1 MTRAYSSIQS
11 LLFGKAGILS
21 GVMTIGV
28 MLSIPLFAHGQAR
41 QTEPA
46 VPEADSAPKSI
57 LFPSGVPGPYFPSD
71 SEIAETAESR
81 LDQPSGQSILNEDM
95 DQITSPGTDVD
106 VIDLAGQD
114 QSAYGILT
122 RSNGGLS
129 RIIWQPSTYENIEKL
144 FKVLQLPSKSPA
156 MNTISKKLLLSAA
169 LPPTGVTIIL
179 NPENQQSAPEE
190 ELIDP
195 DLVKRFIN
203 LRISKLIEQGNLDD
217 MVKFIQNLP
226 EGTLEPSQQNAEI
239 LMLGGD
245 IIGACEMTM
254 NARSEQENQRQN
266 SFSNQGAMTDQERSD
281 DLFWLKMLA
290 FCRTLEG
297 DNTGAQIALDMMTE
311 RGQEDFIYFDLLN
324 KLMENPDTRSV
335 FLSGGLSSLDPLKYT
350 ILSLLDQPIDAN
362 LIEDSS
368 PLILSALVINPN
380 MSADNR
386 FQAAVRSYQSG
397 GVSADV
403 LRNIYGLQEFS
414 EREYN
419 NAEQLA
425 QFDDR
430 PMMDALLY
438 QTASRQADDAA
449 KTAILNVIWQRAAE
463 KNDLPRA
470 SELNIKTL
478 MSLNPSTDLI
488 GQAYQITRGL
498 ILGGEIEKAK
508 EWYDFTR
515 RAASTGNSEATTALI
530 KTWPLVILAANRG
543 EIAWSE
549 DILDL
554 WWNGQSLLSPEN
566 RDSKAT
572 LFYALAEAFQF
583 EVPDNKWQELVAY
596 RHDDNT
602 HSIPLAVWRDMIRS
616 VAENKQGQ
624 AIILSLIAMGADG
637 PGSLDASGISVV
649 VRLLRSFGLEH
660 QARMVAIEALVAHD
674 F

>member
-1 MTRAYSSIQS
+1 MNRAYSSIQS
-11 LLFGKAGILS
+11 FLFLKAGILS
-21 GVMTIGV
+21 GVMMIGV
-28 MLSIPLFAHGQAR
+28 MLSIPLFAQSRAQ
-41 QTEPA
+41 QTEPS

-71 SEIAETAESR
+71 SEIAETAENKLNPS
-81 LDQPSGQSILNEDM
+81 SGQSDVNEETG
-95 DQITSPGTDVD
+95 QLSASGTDVD
-106 VIDLAGQD
+106 VIELGGQD
-114 QSAYGILT
+114 KSAYGTLS

-129 RIIWQPSTYENIEKL
+129 RIIWQPSTYEDVEKL

-156 MNTISKKLLLSAA
+156 MNAISKKLLLSAS
-169 LPPTGVTIIL
+169 LPPLGVAVNI
-179 NPENQQSAPEE
+179 NPEDPQSAPEE
-190 ELIDP
+190 ELIAP
-195 DLVKRFIN
+195 DLVKKFIN
-203 LRISKLIEQGNLDD
+203 LRLSKLIEQGNLDD
-217 MVKFIQNLP
+217 MVRFIQNLP

-254 NARSEQENQRQN
+254 NTRSEQDNQSQN
-266 SFSNQGAMTDQERSD
+266 SFMRQNTAADEEQPD

-311 RGQEDFIYFDLLN
+311 RGQEDFIFFDLLN

-335 FLSGGLSSLDPLKYT
+335 VLSGGLSTLDPLQYT
-350 ILSLLDQPIDAN
+350 ILSLLDQPIDTN

-386 FQAAVRSYQSG
+386 FQAAVKSYQSG

-403 LRNIYGLQEFS
+403 LRNIFGLQEFS

-449 KTAILNVIWQRAAE
+449 KTEILDVIWQRAAE

-478 MSLNPSTDLI
+478 LSLNPSTDLI

-530 KTWPLVILAANRG
+530 KTWPLVILAANKG

-554 WWNGQSLLSPEN
+554 WWNGQALLSPEN
-566 RDSKAT
+566 RDNKAS

-583 EVPDNKWQELVAY
+583 DVPDNKWQELVAY

-624 AIILSLIAMGADG
+624 AVILSLIAMG
-637 PGSLDASGISVV
+637 P
-649 VRLLRSFGLEH
+649 
-660 QARMVAIEALVAHD
+660 
-674 F
+674 

>member
-1 MTRAYSSIQS
+1 MIGIMITIA
-11 LLFGKAGILS
+11 LFSNSHA
-21 GVMTIGV
+21 
-28 MLSIPLFAHGQAR
+28 Q
-41 QTEPA
+41 QTEPSF
-46 VPEADSAPKSI
+46 PEADSAPKSI

-71 SEIAETAESR
+71 NEIAETAER
-81 LDQPSGQSILNEDM
+81 KLNQPSGQSVINEET
-95 DQITSPGTDVD
+95 DQFSAAGTDVD
-106 VIDLAGQD
+106 VRELAGQD
-114 QSAYGILT
+114 EAAYGIIS

-129 RIIWQPSTYENIEKL
+129 KHIWQPSTYENMEKL
-144 FKVLQLPSKSPA
+144 FKILQLPSKSPA

-169 LPPTGVTIIL
+169 LPPMGLAIND
-179 NPENQQSAPEE
+179 NPEDQQPTSNE

-195 DLVKRFIN
+195 NLVKSFIN
-203 LRISKLIEQGNLDD
+203 LRISKLIDQGNLED
-217 MVKFIQNLP
+217 MVRFIQKLP

-245 IIGACEMTM
+245 LIGACEMTM
-254 NARSEQENQRQN
+254 NARNEQENQSQRGFINPGTADNEEQ
-266 SFSNQGAMTDQERSD
+266 SE
-281 DLFWLKMLA
+281 DLFWLKMLS

-311 RGQEDFIYFDLLN
+311 RGQEDFIFFDLLN
-324 KLMENPDTRSV
+324 KLMENPDSRPV

-362 LIEDSS
+362 LIDDSS

-380 MSADNR
+380 MTADNR
-386 FQAAVRSYQSG
+386 FQAAVKSYQSG
-397 GVSADV
+397 GISADV

-438 QTASRQADDAA
+438 QTASRQTDEEA
-449 KTAILNVIWQRAAE
+449 KTAILDIIWQRAAE

-478 MSLNPSTDLI
+478 LSLNPSTDLI
-488 GQAYQITRGL
+488 RQAYQITRGL

-530 KTWPLVILAANRG
+530 KTWPLIILAANKG

-554 WWNGQSLLSPEN
+554 WWNGQALLSPEN

-583 EVPDNKWQELVAY
+583 DVPDNKWQELVTY
-596 RHDDNT
+596 SHNDNT

-637 PGSLDASGISVV
+637 PGSLDASGISVI
-649 VRLLRSFGLEH
+649 VRLLRSFGLEQ
-660 QARMVAIEALVAHD
+660 QARLVAIEALVAHD